1 MTRSE
6 LISRLADKHPQFTT
20 SDVELAVK
28 TLIDSIVSHLAQ
40 GGRVELRGFGSLSVR
55 TRPPRL
61 GLNPRT
67 GEKIHVPEKNVLN
80 FRPGTELRERVKQRY
95 VPKETA

>member
-6 LISRLADKHPQFTT
+6 LISRLADKDPQFTT

-80 FRPGTELRERVKQRY
+80 FRPGTELRERVKQRD
-95 VPKETA
+95 VLKETA